1 MRAEISRKKDMSGF
15 GTRLVGAILVISS
28 VTFAG
33 GRDAILDNY
42 IQEALTQN
50 PSLKAAA
57 ARVKAFEEMIPQS
70 NALPDPRLGVGLANL
85 PVSSFAFDREPM
97 TGKWISL
104 SQTFP
109 FPGKLGLKRTI
120 AQSDRDEQTA
130 LLEDEK
136 ASLIRL
142 VKETYYTWA
151 FIRESLRL
159 VETNQ
164 SLMDQFV
171 TITISKYEVG
181 NGLQQDVLRAQ
192 TERTDYDDRLLNLRQ
207 TEETLKARLNTLL
220 NRDVEAKLEV
230 PTPLEFEQLELHSDS
245 LIGQV
250 LEFNRK
256 IQALYAREQS
266 ADAAARF
273 ARKSYYPDFMIG
285 AQYTQRDDAPSG
297 VDRDNFFSVKAEV
310 AIPLYWTKKQNHMV
324 EQKRIELR
332 RVNEEL
338 KGLTEEIEFQ
348 VTDLLVQEKRIRDQI
363 TVYREGIIPL
373 AQQTLESSMASYQIG
388 KVDFLTLLSNQ
399 TALLN
404 HELELEQRILNYKLV
419 WCKIEAL
426 TGRQIL

>member
-1 MRAEISRKKDMSGF
+1 
-15 GTRLVGAILVISS
+15 
-28 VTFAG
+28 
-33 GRDAILDNY
+33 
-42 IQEALTQN
+42 
-50 PSLKAAA
+50 
-57 ARVKAFEEMIPQS
+57 
-70 NALPDPRLGVGLANL
+70 
-85 PVSSFAFDREPM
+85 
-97 TGKWISL
+97 
-104 SQTFP
+104 
-109 FPGKLGLKRTI
+109 
-120 AQSDRDEQTA
+120 
-130 LLEDEK
+130 
-136 ASLIRL
+136 
-142 VKETYYTWA
+142 
-151 FIRESLRL
+151 
-159 VETNQ
+159 
-164 SLMDQFV
+164 MDQFV

-207 TEETLKARLNTLL
+207 TEATLKARLNTLL